1 MSPAFLRQKSNVTPF
16 YFCDFVAGELSR
28 LRRLKGG
35 QEEGRVDW
43 WSGEVISGK
52 ALRRLVR
59 REERIEGI
67 HSQRE
72 RERE

>member
-1 MSPAFLRQKSNVTPF
+1 MLH
-16 YFCDFVAGELSR
+16 
-28 LRRLKGG
+28 RLKGG

-43 WSGEVISGK
+43 WSGEVIAGK

-72 RERE
+72 REREREREKGVRRS